1 VRERLT
7 RALFAA
13 SSVAIGALPLT
24 LAQRLGAVAGALA
37 WRLPTSAARITRIN
51 VDLCFP
57 GIDAKERA
65 SLARRSLAETG
76 RLIAEYLYFSR
87 APEARW
93 RQCVEAVV
101 DAALLQPD
109 TARSRGV
116 LVLVPHFG
124 NWELLNLYLGREH
137 GLIAMYE
144 PRRDAVL
151 ERTILESR
159 SRTGSTMVPAT
170 PLGVRALYRGLQSG
184 RVVALLPDQVPSRA
198 AGVFAPFFG
207 LPALTMTLPH
217 RLVRRT
223 GARVVLGCAQRLP
236 GGRFE
241 IRFEDLG
248 DALAVTSEVEAATAL
263 NRAIESVIARA
274 PAQYQWEYRR
284 FRRRPAG
291 HVPVY

>member
-1 VRERLT
+1 MRERLT

>member
-1 VRERLT
+1 MRERLT
-7 RALFAA
+7 RVIFAA
-13 SSVAIGALPLT
+13 SCVAIGALPLT
-24 LAQRLGAVAGALA
+24 LVQRIGAAAGLLA
-37 WRLPTSAARITRIN
+37 WWLHISAARITRIN

-57 GIDAKERA
+57 GFDAKERVF
-65 SLARRSLAETG
+65 LARRSLAETG
-76 RLIAEYLYFSR
+76 RTIAEYLYLSR
-87 APEARW
+87 APEGRW
-93 RQCVEAVV
+93 RQCVDGVV

-116 LVLVPHFG
+116 LVIVPHFG

-144 PRRDAVL
+144 PRRDAAL
-151 ERTILESR
+151 EREILESR
-159 SRTGSTMVPAT
+159 SRTGSTMVPASL
-170 PLGVRALYRGLQSG
+170 LGVRALYRGLQSG

-198 AGVFAPFFG
+198 GGVFAPFFG

-223 GARVVLGCAQRLP
+223 GARVVLGSAQRLP

-248 DALAVTSEVEAATAL
+248 DALGVASEVEAATAL
-263 NRAIESVIARA
+263 NRAIESLIARA
-274 PAQYQWEYRR
+274 PAQYLWGYKR

-291 HVPVY
+291 QEPVY

>member
-37 WRLPTSAARITRIN
+37 WRLPTSAARITRLN